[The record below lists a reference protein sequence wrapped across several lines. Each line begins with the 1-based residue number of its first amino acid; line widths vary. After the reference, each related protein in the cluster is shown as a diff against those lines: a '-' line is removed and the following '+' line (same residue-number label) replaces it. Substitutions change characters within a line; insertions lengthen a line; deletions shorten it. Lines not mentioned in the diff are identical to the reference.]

1 MAATSPC
8 QIEPALV
15 ERKRKDGGQTE
26 SMVNVSGHARSL
38 QQELAEAVVESQR
51 VSELR
56 NSAREL
62 QVFSSNQQVWPQVI
76 F

>member
-1 MAATSPC
+1 MGEIFICSGNFRVLGYA
-8 QIEPALV
+8 V
-15 ERKRKDGGQTE
+15 RGQTE
-26 SMVNVSGHARSL
+26 CMVNVSGHARSL

-62 QVFSSNQQVWPQVI
+62 QSSVLDQLE
-76 F
+76 